1 MSWLDLM
8 LLVIFCG
15 LAWWHGYTKA
25 RFDAWL
31 EGCSARNRAYL
42 QGRKDER
49 AIVEGE
55 KKL

>member
-1 MSWLDLM
+1 MDWLS
-8 LLVIFCG
+8 LLGIAIFSALC
-15 LAWWHGYTKA
+15 WEHGYTKA

-42 QGRKDER
+42 QGRRDER
-49 AIVEGE
+49 AITAAE